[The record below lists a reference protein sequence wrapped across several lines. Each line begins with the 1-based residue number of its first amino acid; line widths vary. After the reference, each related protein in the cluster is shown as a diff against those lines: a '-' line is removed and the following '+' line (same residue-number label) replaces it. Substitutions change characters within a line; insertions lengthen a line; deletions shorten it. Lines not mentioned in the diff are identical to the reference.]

1 MDFWP
6 ASTNS
11 TAKPALAGE
20 PSVGVVDSTGGPDID
35 HAGRWI
41 RGDKAR
47 PVGAGLA
54 GGNSLRPRP
63 ATFLADVPP
72 VITCSERPTVLDTR
86 AAVEPKA
93 AGNSLAC
100 ASHAQH
106 GGGSSSL
113 PGPWSGLRASRR
125 GPDRG

>member
-20 PSVGVVDSTGGPDID
+20 PSVGVVDSIGGPDID

-41 RGDKAR
+41 RADKAR
-47 PVGAGLA
+47 PVRAGLA

-63 ATFLADVPP
+63 ATSSPM
-72 VITCSERPTVLDTR
+72 SRP
-86 AAVEPKA
+86 
-93 AGNSLAC
+93 
-100 ASHAQH
+100 
-106 GGGSSSL
+106 
-113 PGPWSGLRASRR
+113 
-125 GPDRG
+125 